1 MIETFYGT
9 SLVLLGLWT
18 VTTLCVLFLFGG
30 LAWAVVHVLAR
41 FGFGEDL
48 AHTTDNENARP
59 LLQNGR
65 V

>member
-18 VTTLCVLFLFGG
+18 VTSLCVLFLFGG
-30 LAWAVVHVLAR
+30 LAWVVVHVLAKL
-41 FGFGEDL
+41 GFGEHL
-48 AHTTDNENARP
+48 ADGTIDRTPHS
-59 LLQNGR
+59 LGQKGR